1 MNLTTT
7 GIPGLDAQIG
17 GFPVGSTILFLS
29 EPCNATSV
37 FAEQFAAGGILK
49 GEKVLYYSLERP
61 ADEIRKN
68 ISQPESMSA
77 EKAGAVNII
86 DRYSDA
92 ERRRPGGKKGKK
104 WEPLGEIEHLIS
116 SEKIKAPY
124 RIVIESMSSVL
135 MESGQEDVISL
146 FEKIVH
152 SGRKNGGV
160 NLIMMTKNMHG
171 TQMEYTAKHLADGVL
186 EIGLERRGFGVYPY
200 IMITKLRG
208 VRESTKMLLYRETD
222 KGLWLESTRRVF

>member
-37 FAEQFAAGGILK
+37 FAEQFAAGG
-49 GEKVLYYSLERP
+49 VLRNERVFYYSLERP
-61 ADEIRKN
+61 ADDILTN
-68 ISQPESMSA
+68 IGQMEAMSA
-77 EKAGAVNII
+77 DRAKQVEII
-86 DRYSDA
+86 DRYSDIVKRKSGRKKA
-92 ERRRPGGKKGKK
+92 GKNG
-104 WEPLGEIEHLIS
+104 LAGEIEHYVS
-116 SEKIKAPY
+116 SEKMKPPY
-124 RIVIESMSSVL
+124 RFVLESMSTVL
-135 MESGQEDVISL
+135 MGAQEEDAVSL
-146 FEKIVH
+146 FERIVH
-152 SGRKNGGV
+152 SGREKGGV
-160 NLIMMTKNMHG
+160 NLVVMTKNMHS

-222 KGLWLESTRRVF
+222 RGLWLEPTRRVF